1 MVLDAG
7 ILRELFGLPTTLLQY
22 AGSSL
27 LPFAAPIVY
36 LSRRRIPSL
45 AGTREVIAMNAT
57 WVAGSVLLPP
67 SGWIAPNGLGY
78 ALLIGQALA
87 VAVLAQMQ
95 YIGLQK
101 SASAVA

>member
-1 MVLDAG
+1 
-7 ILRELFGLPTTLLQY
+7 
-22 AGSSL
+22 
-27 LPFAAPIVY
+27 
-36 LSRRRIPSL
+36 
-45 AGTREVIAMNAT
+45 MNAT

-101 SASAVA
+101 PASAVA

>member
-1 MVLDAG
+1 MSSS
-7 ILRELFGLPTTLLQY
+7 
-22 AGSSL
+22 GSSIL
-27 LPFAAPIVY
+27 LRRADRLSVEAPH
-36 LSRRRIPSL
+36 PL
-45 AGTREVIAMNAT
+45 AGGNKEVIAMNAT
-57 WVAGSVLLPP
+57 WVAGSVLLLP

-101 SASAVA
+101 SVSAVA